1 MRPRWCKVDEAFF
14 AAATAGHNGSYHL
27 TVEQLPDHDGWDWT
41 VWRPGEAP
49 EVARH
54 GQALSVEAALRAAEA
69 TVRHWDETAASV
81 CRVLKYLLQG
91 ARIRFARRW
100 PQNTRLGC
108 LTTAP
113 IWIGTLTR

>member
-54 GQALSVEAALRAAEA
+54 GQALSVEAALPHPTCLPSPKDLLRGL
-69 TVRHWDETAASV
+69 RPPGGAS
-81 CRVLKYLLQG
+81 
-91 ARIRFARRW
+91 
-100 PQNTRLGC
+100 
-108 LTTAP
+108 AP
-113 IWIGTLTR
+113 PCAWGEIGLPKLAPLSSPGGNRPR

>member
-69 TVRHWDETAASV
+69 TVRHWDDTAASDMS
-81 CRVLKYLLQG
+81 
-91 ARIRFARRW
+91 AES
-100 PQNTRLGC
+100 
-108 LTTAP
+108 
-113 IWIGTLTR
+113 